1 MIRNTTFQS
10 GCKTAFMKHHHA
22 TWNVEGEFTGHPAAA
37 RQAFFKA
44 VFLPAVA
51 LGILTLCLSCAHL
64 PARPVLVLF
73 ETELGNITVEVDVV
87 HAPIT
92 GTNFLNYVDGK
103 FYDGGMINRAVRP
116 DNTVRH
122 DVEIQVIQFQS
133 DLARE
138 SELFPPIPMERTSVT
153 GLRHVNGVLSMAR
166 MGPDT
171 AQTSFSIVIG
181 NQPEMDFGGRRN
193 PDGQGFA
200 VFGRVVTGMETVKK
214 IQQAHTG
221 RIGPYK
227 TETLEPPIKILKA
240 YRKEQAKAQIHA
252 RAVAQDKSANGGIQ
266 RETRDISGWTV
277 HISRDLLATNA
288 EATRLAL
295 RLLAAQLEG
304 VVRVVP
310 PAAVAELRKVSLWI
324 SPEYPQTPP
333 RAEYHPDANWLR
345 EHGRDPAMAK
355 GVEFTNVRIFESE
368 TRRMPVFALH
378 ELAHAF
384 HDRVLGNNHAG
395 IEAAYEEAKASGKY
409 DKVQRRDARGRVSIA
424 RAYAMTAPQEYFA
437 ETTEAFFGTNDFFP
451 FIRADL
457 KQHDPEMFA
466 LLEKLWISPP
476 Q

>member
-1 MIRNTTFQS
+1 M
-10 GCKTAFMKHHHA
+10 G
-22 TWNVEGEFTGHPAAA
+22 
-37 RQAFFKA
+37 
-44 VFLPAVA
+44 L
-51 LGILTLCLSCAHL
+51 LTLCPSCAHL
-64 PARPVLVLF
+64 SAKPVLVVF
-73 ETELGNITVEVDVV
+73 ETEVGNITVEVDVV
-87 HAPIT
+87 HATIT
-92 GTNFLNYVDGK
+92 GTNFLKYVDEK

-122 DVEIQVIQFQS
+122 DVEVQVIQFQS
-133 DLARE
+133 DPARE
-138 SELFPPIPMERTSVT
+138 KELFPSIPMERTSVT

-171 AQTSFSIVIG
+171 AQDSFSIIIG

-200 VFGRVVTGMETVKK
+200 VFGRVVTGMDTVKK
-214 IQQAHTG
+214 IHQAHTG
-221 RIGPYK
+221 RSGPYQ

-240 YRKEQAKAQIHA
+240 YRKEQAKAQSPPQAEALSKAAH
-252 RAVAQDKSANGGIQ
+252 GGIQ
-266 RETRDISGWTV
+266 RETRNMSGWSV

-288 EATRLAL
+288 EATGLAL
-295 RLLAAQLEG
+295 KLLAAQLEG
-304 VVRVVP
+304 IVSAVP

-333 RAEYHPDANWLR
+333 RAEYHPDAGWLR

-378 ELAHAF
+378 ELAHAY
-384 HDRVLGNNHAG
+384 HDRVLDNNHAG
-395 IEAAYEEAKASGKY
+395 IKAAYENAKASGKY
-409 DKVQRRDARGRVSIA
+409 DQVERRDTRGRVSIA
-424 RAYAMTAPQEYFA
+424 RAYAMTDPQEYFA

-451 FIRADL
+451 FTRAEL

-466 LLEKLWISPP
+466 LLEKLWISTPK
-476 Q
+476 